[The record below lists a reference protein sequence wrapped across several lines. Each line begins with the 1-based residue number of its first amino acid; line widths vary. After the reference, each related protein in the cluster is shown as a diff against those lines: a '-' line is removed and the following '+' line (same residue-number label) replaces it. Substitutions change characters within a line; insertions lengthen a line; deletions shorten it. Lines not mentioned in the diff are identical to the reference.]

1 MDNSRSADLK
11 FELQLRHDREEN
23 GGVDGMQLQ
32 NEVIDMACY
41 FTFCTLT
48 NHKRGIEEL
57 QRKVNSE
64 CGGIKRKE
72 ISTDFIFTI

>member
-1 MDNSRSADLK
+1 
-11 FELQLRHDREEN
+11 
-23 GGVDGMQLQ
+23 MQLQ

-41 FTFCTLT
+41 FTLCTLT

-57 QRKVNSE
+57 QRKVNGE

-72 ISTDFIFTI
+72 ISTDTVLYHLNVRLQVCTGSSDKLRSKVIGSL